1 MSTTSRTL
9 GRRLLLLALLLLL
22 AVVAWVLVVAAAGG
36 PVERLAFFKDQVRK
50 RFPQAPQLSTDEL
63 AARLAS
69 GEKIVLLDVRKPEEY
84 AVSHLPGAVRVDP
97 GAAPSLP
104 PGIDS
109 DAAVV
114 AYCSIGWRSSKW
126 VEGLRDHG
134 VDAMNLEGSIFQ
146 WAAEGRPMERGHE
159 PTSVVHPYSRLWG
172 WLVESERRAYTPR

>member
-22 AVVAWVLVVAAAGG
+22 AAVAWVLVVATASD
-36 PVERLAFFKDQVRK
+36 PVERLGFFKDQVRK

-63 AARLAS
+63 AARLAA
-69 GEKIVLLDVRKPEEY
+69 GEEIVLLDVRKPEEY

-109 DAAVV
+109 DASVV

-126 VEGLRDHG
+126 VEGLRDQG

-146 WAAEGRPMERGHE
+146 WAAEDRPLRRAEE
-159 PTSVVHPYSRLWG
+159 VVDVVHPYSRMWG
-172 WLVESERRAYTPR
+172 WLVESEDRAYTPR